1 MCFKCQQIMFYPFL
15 FLMLLW
21 KKGDTRLRAYV
32 FNFNK
37 NVALTSLPVDFDPE
51 VLYMFWFNFLNCVLQ
66 RLLLH
71 FHGDTWR
78 ENQHDT
84 ESHVIQTTSNAMGTV
99 LKNNFSRAF
108 LAIFME
114 IQYLTFDFFKLY
126 VVPPMYT
133 NIKMLYLKS
142 AQTAMVAW
150 YKRALSTVEVMK
162 EKYFM

>member
-1 MCFKCQQIMFYPFL
+1 MFYLFL
-15 FLMLLW
+15 FLMVLSR
-21 KKGDTRLRAYV
+21 KKIRWSRAYL
-32 FNFNK
+32 FNN
-37 NVALTSLPVDFDPE
+37 NNALTSLPVDFDPE

-78 ENQHDT
+78 EKQRDT

-114 IQYLTFDFFKLY
+114 IQYITFDFFQT
-126 VVPPMYT
+126 VRCSSMYIY
-133 NIKMLYLKS
+133 IKMLYLKS
-142 AQTAMVAW
+142 AQTLTAMVAW

>member
-1 MCFKCQQIMFYPFL
+1 MFYLFL
-15 FLMLLW
+15 FLMVLSR
-21 KKGDTRLRAYV
+21 KKIRWSRAYL
-32 FNFNK
+32 FNN
-37 NVALTSLPVDFDPE
+37 NNALTSLPVDFDPE

-78 ENQHDT
+78 ENQRDT

-114 IQYLTFDFFKLY
+114 IQYITFVFFFILY

>member
-1 MCFKCQQIMFYPFL
+1 M
-15 FLMLLW
+15 
-21 KKGDTRLRAYV
+21 

-84 ESHVIQTTSNAMGTV
+84 ESHMIQTTSNAMGTV

-126 VVPPMYT
+126 VVSSMYIY
-133 NIKMLYLKS
+133 IKMLYLKS

-150 YKRALSTVEVMK
+150 YKRALSTFEAMK
-162 EKYFM
+162 EKYYIYM

>member
-1 MCFKCQQIMFYPFL
+1 MSTDNVLLISIFNAFVKKKKC
-15 FLMLLW
+15 
-21 KKGDTRLRAYV
+21 DTCLRAYV

-78 ENQHDT
+78 EKQRDT

-114 IQYLTFDFFKLY
+114 IQYITFVFFFYCTLF
-126 VVPPMYT
+126 PPCILIQKCY
-133 NIKMLYLKS
+133 I
-142 AQTAMVAW
+142 
-150 YKRALSTVEVMK
+150 
-162 EKYFM
+162 